1 MRLTKRKVAN
11 TMNARVY
18 NAVISG
24 QSDNN
29 IKFADFRSLIIDLNF
44 AFERQRGSHEIYYHD
59 GINEFMNIQPDGSKA
74 KGYQVRQLRDIIR
87 THGL

>member
-1 MRLTKRKVAN
+1 MKRRTICK
-11 TMNARVY
+11 MNKKVY

-29 IKFADFRSLIIDLNF
+29 IKFADFRSLIIDLEF
-44 AFERQRGSHEIYYHD
+44 TFERQRGSHEVYYHD
-59 GINEFMNIQPDGSKA
+59 GICEFMNIQPDGNKA